1 MITSVEGGKLIK
13 IKWVWGRR
21 HNMGGGDERF
31 SLKKKKKGVSNV
43 IHLELPWKLV
53 ISLRDVKYRSNSV
66 H

>member
-13 IKWVWGRR
+13 IKWVCGSR
-21 HNMGGGDERF
+21 HSMGGGDERF
-31 SLKKKKKGVSNV
+31 SFIKLETGVSNV

-53 ISLRDVKYRSNSV
+53 VSLRDVKYHSNNV